1 MKRGGTSLV
10 ACITSKYDFTEVG
23 GEFLADAFLA
33 FAYGGCGG
41 VAKVVATDTTKRSSE
56 GIKSQETPL
65 ALRLVVG

>member
-41 VAKVVATDTTKRSSE
+41 VTEMGKD
-56 GIKSQETPL
+56 GIGIAEVHAQS
-65 ALRLVVG
+65 AD